1 MPTGAGKNIAV
12 CVTGGIAAYKSL
24 SLIRLFKKAGYA
36 VKTVATRNAL
46 QFVTPLSLETLS
58 QNPLYCDTFE
68 RREPYEVEHVALA
81 DWADMVVVAP
91 ATANIIGKYANG
103 IADDALSTFLLAVS
117 KPVFMAPAMNT
128 VMYNQPAVQ
137 ENISCLEARG
147 VHIIRPV
154 KGALA
159 CGSEGDG
166 RMAEP
171 ETIFNTVLNH
181 LEAFGRFA
189 NIKAVV
195 TAGPTYEQIDPV
207 RFIGNN
213 SSGKMGFALAEV
225 LAEQGA
231 EVTIV
236 SGPTH
241 LQTNNKNIHRIDVKS
256 AAQME
261 AETVKA
267 FADCNV
273 AIMAAAV
280 ADFTPKKV
288 ENQKIKKTSDS
299 LVLELVKTTD
309 ILAELGKM
317 KKQGQ
322 TLVGFA
328 LETNNELEN
337 AVQKLK
343 NKNADFIVLNS
354 LKDEKAGFGYD
365 TNKVTIL
372 GKSGVVLTSELK
384 SKKEIARDI
393 LDVVMK
399 NVNI

>member
-1 MPTGAGKNIAV
+1 MPSVVKNIAV
-12 CVTGGIAAYKSL
+12 CVSGGIAAYKSL
-24 SLIRLFKKAGYA
+24 SLIRLFKTHGCN
-36 VKTVATRNAL
+36 VKTVATENAL

-58 QNPLYCDTFE
+58 QNPVYCDTFD
-68 RREPYEVEHVALA
+68 RSTPYNVGHVALA
-81 DWADMVVVAP
+81 DWADAVVVAP

-117 KPVFMAPAMNT
+117 KPVFVAPAMNT

-137 ENISCLEARG
+137 ENIMRLEARG
-147 VHIIRPV
+147 VRVIRPV
-154 KGALA
+154 KGQLA

-166 RMAEP
+166 RMEEP
-171 ETIFNTVLNH
+171 EAIFNTVLNS
-181 LEAFGRFA
+181 LESFRHFA
-189 NIKAVV
+189 SIKAVV

-225 LAEQGA
+225 LAEHGA
-231 EVTIV
+231 EVTLI

-241 LQTNNKNIHRIDVKS
+241 LQTDNKNIHRIDVKS

-280 ADFTPKKV
+280 ADFTPKNV

-372 GKSGVVLTSELK
+372 GKSGVVFTSELK
-384 SKKEIARDI
+384 SKKDIARDI

>member
-1 MPTGAGKNIAV
+1 MPSVAKNIAV
-12 CVTGGIAAYKSL
+12 CVSGGIAAYKSL
-24 SLIRLFKKAGYA
+24 SLIRLFKTHGCN
-36 VKTVATRNAL
+36 VKTVATENAL

-58 QNPLYCDTFE
+58 QNPVYCDTFD
-68 RREPYEVEHVALA
+68 RSTPYNVGHVALA
-81 DWADMVVVAP
+81 DWADAVVVAP

-117 KPVFMAPAMNT
+117 KPVFVAPAMNT

-137 ENISCLEARG
+137 ENIMRLEARG
-147 VHIIRPV
+147 VRVIRPV
-154 KGALA
+154 KGQLA

-166 RMAEP
+166 RMEEP
-171 ETIFNTVLNH
+171 EAIFNTVLNS
-181 LEAFGRFA
+181 LESFRRFA
-189 NIKAVV
+189 SIKAVV

-225 LAEQGA
+225 LAEHGA
-231 EVTIV
+231 EVTLI

-241 LQTNNKNIHRIDVKS
+241 LQTDNKNIHRIDVKS

-280 ADFTPKKV
+280 ADFTPKNV

-372 GKSGVVLTSELK
+372 GKSGVVFTSELK
-384 SKKEIARDI
+384 NKKDIARDI

>member
-1 MPTGAGKNIAV
+1 MPSVVKNIAV
-12 CVTGGIAAYKSL
+12 CVSGGIAAYKSL
-24 SLIRLFKKAGYA
+24 SLIRLFKTHGCN
-36 VKTVATRNAL
+36 VKTVATENAL

-58 QNPLYCDTFE
+58 QNPVYCDTFD
-68 RREPYEVEHVALA
+68 RSTPYNVGHVALA
-81 DWADMVVVAP
+81 DWADAVVVAP

-117 KPVFMAPAMNT
+117 KPVFVAPAMNT

-137 ENISCLEARG
+137 ENIMRLEARG
-147 VHIIRPV
+147 VRIIRPV
-154 KGALA
+154 KGQLA

-166 RMAEP
+166 RMEEP
-171 ETIFNTVLNH
+171 EVIFNTVLNY
-181 LEAFGRFA
+181 LESTGAFA

-195 TAGPTYEQIDPV
+195 TADPTHEQIDPV

-225 LAEQGA
+225 LASQGA
-231 EVTIV
+231 EVTLI

-241 LQTNNKNIHRIDVKS
+241 LQTDIKNIHRIDVRS

-267 FADCNV
+267 FAGCDV

-280 ADFTPKKV
+280 ADFTPKNV

-372 GKSGVVLTSELK
+372 GKSGVVFTSELK
-384 SKKEIARDI
+384 SKKDIARDI

>member
-1 MPTGAGKNIAV
+1 MPSVAKNIAV
-12 CVTGGIAAYKSL
+12 CVSGGIAAYKSL
-24 SLIRLFKKAGYA
+24 SLIRLFKTHGCN
-36 VKTVATRNAL
+36 VKTVATENAL

-58 QNPLYCDTFE
+58 QNPVYCDTFD
-68 RREPYEVEHVALA
+68 RSTPYNVGHVALA
-81 DWADMVVVAP
+81 DWADAVVVAP

-117 KPVFMAPAMNT
+117 KPVFVAPAMNT

-137 ENISCLEARG
+137 ENIMRLEARG
-147 VHIIRPV
+147 VRVIRPV
-154 KGALA
+154 KGQLA

-166 RMAEP
+166 RMEEP
-171 ETIFNTVLNH
+171 EAIFNTVLNS
-181 LEAFGRFA
+181 LESFRHFA
-189 NIKAVV
+189 SIKAVV

-225 LAEQGA
+225 LAEHGA
-231 EVTIV
+231 EVTLI

-241 LQTNNKNIHRIDVKS
+241 LQTDNKNIHRIDVKS

-280 ADFTPKKV
+280 ADFTPKNV

-317 KKQGQ
+317 KKVGQ

-372 GKSGVVLTSELK
+372 GKSGVVFTSELK
-384 SKKEIARDI
+384 SKKDIARDI

>member
-1 MPTGAGKNIAV
+1 MPSVVKNIAV
-12 CVTGGIAAYKSL
+12 CVSGGIAAYKSL
-24 SLIRLFKKAGYA
+24 SLIRLFKTHGCN
-36 VKTVATRNAL
+36 VKTVATENAL

-58 QNPLYCDTFE
+58 QNPVYCDTFD
-68 RREPYEVEHVALA
+68 RSTPYNVGHVALA
-81 DWADMVVVAP
+81 DWADAVVVAP

-117 KPVFMAPAMNT
+117 KPVFVAPAMNT

-137 ENISCLEARG
+137 ENIMRLEARG
-147 VHIIRPV
+147 VRIIRPV
-154 KGALA
+154 KGQLA

-166 RMAEP
+166 RMEEP
-171 ETIFNTVLNH
+171 EVIFNTVLNY
-181 LEAFGRFA
+181 LESTGAFA

-195 TAGPTYEQIDPV
+195 TAGPTHEQIDPV

-225 LAEQGA
+225 LASQGA
-231 EVTIV
+231 EVTLI

-241 LQTNNKNIHRIDVKS
+241 LQTDIKNIHRIDVRS

-267 FADCNV
+267 FAGCDV

-280 ADFTPKKV
+280 ADFTPKNV

-372 GKSGVVLTSELK
+372 GKSGVVFTSELK
-384 SKKEIARDI
+384 SKKDIARDI